1 MENEKINLEEVSKK
15 ECNCQKCG
23 KSLEFDAK
31 FCSNCG
37 SIVELQEEES
47 ICQKCGIELNEDA
60 NFCQKCGTSKKS
72 KILNTNDNLE
82 ISKQDIVENK
92 NIAMLCYLGLFML
105 IPYLTKP
112 NSNFIK
118 YHSNQGLLLLILGIL
133 SSLIMIIPILGWG
146 IGFMGYILVT
156 VLFFIG
162 IKNVL
167 KGEVRPLPLIGKYM
181 LIK

>member
-1 MENEKINLEEVSKK
+1 MENEKIILEEVSTK
-15 ECNCQKCG
+15 ECNCLKCG
-23 KSLEFDAK
+23 KNLESDAK
-31 FCSNCG
+31 FCSGCG
-37 SIVELQEEES
+37 AIVELQKDES
-47 ICQKCGIELNEDA
+47 ICKKCGEELKEEA
-60 NFCQKCGTSKKS
+60 NFCQKCGASKVS
-72 KILNTNDNLE
+72 KAFKANEPLE
-82 ISKQDIVENK
+82 ISEQDIAENK
-92 NIAMLCYLGLFML
+92 NIAMFCYFGLFML

-146 IGFMGYILVT
+146 IGFIGYILVT
-156 VLFFIG
+156 VFFFIG

-167 KGEVRPLPLIGKYM
+167 KGEVKPLPLIGKYT